1 MKMKT
6 AFTMGALLCTALAFA
21 APPATVSPGDT
32 THHLIDN
39 ANQTK
44 TRTFGVSVFPKP
56 GTLVMNMLLENYSAK
71 DITVTLKTN
80 YGKTLCTE
88 RIGKRTRSIR
98 LKFNFSQ
105 MPDDKYLFVVENGK
119 DRVVKEMNVTTTE
132 PVPVIEQKFVSQR
145 MISMR

>member
-1 MKMKT
+1 
-6 AFTMGALLCTALAFA
+6 
-21 APPATVSPGDT
+21 
-32 THHLIDN
+32 
-39 ANQTK
+39 
-44 TRTFGVSVFPKP
+44 
-56 GTLVMNMLLENYSAK
+56 MNMLLENYSAK